1 MIETKVEAHC
11 TTLTINRPERRNAL
25 TTLMYQTLEKGLQK
39 AQADPHCHAVIL
51 TGTHDCFTAGN
62 DLSEFQGHRS
72 MVDSPAL
79 SFLRTLASVDVPVIA
94 AVEGHAIGIGVTL
107 LQHCDFI
114 YAGATAR
121 FSMPF
126 VSLGLCP
133 EGGSSTMLAKAVG
146 PRRAAEWLLLGK
158 PFSAT
163 EACDSGFITAVAPAG
178 QALQQAQATADA
190 LGRLPAEALRISKKM
205 LREPAHA
212 ELMATFDYERLVFT
226 ERLKSDEA
234 QAAFQRFFERKPL

>member
-1 MIETKVEAHC
+1 MIEIKVEAHC

-39 AQADPHCHAVIL
+39 AQVDPHCHAVIL
-51 TGTHDCFTAGN
+51 TGSNDCFTAGN

-72 MVDSPAL
+72 ATDSPAL
-79 SFLRTLASVDVPVIA
+79 SFLRTLISVDVPVIA

-107 LQHCDFI
+107 LQHCDFV
-114 YAGATAR
+114 YAGTTAR

-133 EGGSSTMLAKAVG
+133 EGGSSTMLAKVVG

-158 PFSAT
+158 PFSAA
-163 EACDSGFITAVAPAG
+163 EALESGFITAVAPPG
-178 QALQQAQATADA
+178 QALEQAQATANA
-190 LGRLPAEALRISKKM
+190 LEKQPAEALRISKKM
-205 LREPAHA
+205 LRQPGHA
-212 ELMATFDYERLVFT
+212 ELMATLDHERSVFT
-226 ERLKSDEA
+226 DRLTSDEA
-234 QAAFQRFFERKPL
+234 QAAFQRFFERKSL